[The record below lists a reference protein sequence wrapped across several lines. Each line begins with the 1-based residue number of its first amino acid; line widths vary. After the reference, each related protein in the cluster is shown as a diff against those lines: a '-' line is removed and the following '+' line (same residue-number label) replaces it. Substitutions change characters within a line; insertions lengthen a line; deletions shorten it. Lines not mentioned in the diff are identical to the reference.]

1 MTKTFKCGHKK
12 TKSNVSHGQCL
23 TCKLD
28 YNLKW
33 HRRKYKEDS
42 DFRDKHRQSSAK
54 GMRKQREKEW
64 AKMGMT
70 RSEIMR
76 RITSVS
82 KLETLAAPL
91 CRQLAGCRLVHQPKG
106 ILGRPD
112 FANKS
117 KRVAVFV
124 DGCYWHG
131 HLCRH
136 HGPPKTNTAFW
147 VDKVAHNQAR
157 DAYVTLMLE
166 ASGWTVLRIPE
177 CVVRD
182 HLRGA
187 RRERRA
193 SV

>member
-1 MTKTFKCGHKK
+1 MVETQGEM
-12 TKSNVSHGQCL
+12 
-23 TCKLD
+23 
-28 YNLKW
+28 LK
-33 HRRKYKEDS
+33 RRL
-42 DFRDKHRQSSAK
+42 
-54 GMRKQREKEW
+54 REVTEN
-64 AKMGMT
+64 MT
-70 RSEIMR
+70 RRMDGYDEDLQMRPQKDEVKRQPRPMPDVQVGLMR